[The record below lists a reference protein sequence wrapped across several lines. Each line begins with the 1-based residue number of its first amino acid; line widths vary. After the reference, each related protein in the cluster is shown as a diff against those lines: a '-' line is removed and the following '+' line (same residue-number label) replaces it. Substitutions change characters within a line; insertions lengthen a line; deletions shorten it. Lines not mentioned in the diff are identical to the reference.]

1 MKRILGE
8 LPKEEVSHCLGRK
21 VFQIGR
27 AGQITKH
34 PPTVWSH
41 REWTRDYC
49 IPDCRK
55 AVISRG
61 PGIPPKPQC
70 AFRNGLLPSPRLRA
84 AQLSHPREGVVA
96 EEEAGVAD
104 GWVIQCMVLF
114 LLSQC

>member
-8 LPKEEVSHCLGRK
+8 LPKEEVSQCLGRK

-27 AGQITKH
+27 AGKVTKQ

-49 IPDCRK
+49 NPDCRK
-55 AVISRG
+55 PVISRG
-61 PGIPPKPQC
+61 PCIPLSPC
-70 AFRNGLLPSPRLRA
+70 VLRYGLLPSHNLRA
-84 AQLSHPREGVVA
+84 AKLSHPREGVIA

-104 GWVIQCMVLF
+104 GWVIQWMVLF